1 MKTEVT
7 EIPEVFSNQKVI
19 VKKRVILNKDNYSG
33 II

>member
-19 VKKRVILNKDNYSG
+19 VKRVILNKDNYSG

>member
-19 VKKRVILNKDNYSG
+19 VKSVILNKDNYSG